1 MGGRK
6 QKRMKGRRNRLEI
19 IGEILEL
26 ACMGEVTK
34 TGIAYRT
41 NLGFG
46 LAQKYIDELVGRGL
60 LGVRTDGVDGGES
73 PRRVYQITEEGMK
86 VLKKLRELRRVFC

>member
-1 MGGRK
+1 MR
-6 QKRMKGRRNRLEI
+6 GRRNRLEI

-26 ACMGEVTK
+26 ACVGEMTK

-60 LGVRTDGVDGGES
+60 LAVKTNGGGEG
-73 PRRVYQITEEGMK
+73 RKVYQTTEEGVK
-86 VLKKLRELRRVFC
+86 VLKKLRELRKMFC

>member
-1 MGGRK
+1 MR
-6 QKRMKGRRNRLEI
+6 GRRNRLEI

-26 ACMGEVTK
+26 ACLGEMTK

-60 LGVRTDGVDGGES
+60 LEMKPNGVDGES
-73 PRRVYQITEEGMK
+73 PRRVYHTTEEGMK
-86 VLKKLRELRRVFC
+86 VLRKLRELRKMFC